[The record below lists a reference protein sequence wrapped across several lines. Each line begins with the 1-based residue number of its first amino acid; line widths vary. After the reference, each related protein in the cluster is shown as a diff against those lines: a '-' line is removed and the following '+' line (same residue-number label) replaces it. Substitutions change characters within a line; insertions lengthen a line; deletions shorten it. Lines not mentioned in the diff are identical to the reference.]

1 MSTFD
6 DSTSDMSGDLT
17 SGGLFESLDGS
28 ADPADRAVGELLRS
42 AKELFG
48 SGPAP
53 QIGEALARFIGTT
66 TAAPEVVAAT
76 VGSRARWLPN
86 AAAKVLLGVAL
97 ATGSLTTAHAA
108 GVVDFGLL
116 FDGGGGVPVP
126 MIEPPAPPN
135 SGPLSTVIVGP
146 ESVVPDTT
154 QVAQREPV
162 TTVTENF
169 DGAEPDEPAEPTEP
183 DEPAES
189 VERAEPAES
198 VERAEPVEPV
208 EAGSE
213 QDE

>member
-1 MSTFD
+1 MNTFD

-17 SGGLFESLDGS
+17 SGGLFESLNGS
-28 ADPADRAVGELLRS
+28 ADPADRAVAELFRS

-53 QIGEALARFIGTT
+53 QIGEALARFIGTP
-66 TAAPEVVAAT
+66 TAATAGVAAT
-76 VGSRARWLPN
+76 VESRLRWFPN
-86 AAAKVLLGVAL
+86 TAAKVLLGVAL

-126 MIEPPAPPN
+126 MIEPPAPPT
-135 SGPLSTVIVGP
+135 SGPSSTVSVGP

-154 QVAQREPV
+154 EVVQSEPV

-169 DGAEPDEPAEPTEP
+169 GETEPDEPAEPLEP
-183 DEPAES
+183 DEPEPL
-189 VERAEPAES
+189 ENDEPAE
-198 VERAEPVEPV
+198 PVD
-208 EAGSE
+208 AGSE